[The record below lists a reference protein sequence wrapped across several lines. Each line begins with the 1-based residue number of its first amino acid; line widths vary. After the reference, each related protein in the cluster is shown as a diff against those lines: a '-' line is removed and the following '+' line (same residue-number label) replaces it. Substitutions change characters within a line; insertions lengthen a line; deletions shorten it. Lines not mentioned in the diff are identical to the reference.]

1 MTLSSAQPNSKELIY
16 KIKIADKVRALGVLD
31 VLTKA
36 QLTPTEVVNKIRQ
49 LI

>member
-1 MTLSSAQPNSKELIY
+1 MTLSSAQLNSKEIIY
-16 KIKIADKVRALGVLD
+16 KIKIAEKVLSLSVLD

-36 QLTPTEVVNKIRQ
+36 QLTPAEVVNKIRQ

>member
-1 MTLSSAQPNSKELIY
+1 MIVVLGIRSN
-16 KIKIADKVRALGVLD
+16 KIKITEKVRELGVLD

>member
-1 MTLSSAQPNSKELIY
+1 MTLSSAQLNSKEIIY
-16 KIKIADKVRALGVLD
+16 KIKIAKKVLSLGVLD

-36 QLTPTEVVNKIRQ
+36 QLTPTEVVAKIRQ